1 MFVLALLTVSAGLAL
16 TTLAPPGS
24 VEDDTTPVAAPVF
37 ADELPGYYEFY
48 KRTGSLVRLDDEITR
63 DRSIAAD
70 GEWVPVALEAPAPK
84 LMLPGADGELLPLRV
99 GGPGRHTV
107 VTTFQAWW

>member
-1 MFVLALLTVSAGLAL
+1 MFALALLTMSAGLGL
-16 TTLAPPGS
+16 STVAPPGS
-24 VEDDTTPVAAPVF
+24 VVDDTAPVF

-48 KRTGSLVRLDDEITR
+48 KRTGSQVRLDEEIVR
-63 DRSIAAD
+63 DRSLAAD

-84 LMLPGADGELLPLRV
+84 LMLPGPDGELLPLRV
-99 GGPGRHTV
+99 GGPGRHTM

>member
-1 MFVLALLTVSAGLAL
+1 MFALALLTVSAGLAL
-16 TTLAPPGS
+16 ATVAPTGPT
-24 VEDDTTPVAAPVF
+24 VDDTPPAF

-48 KRTGSLVRLDDEITR
+48 KRTGSMVRLDEEIAR

-70 GEWVPVALEAPAPK
+70 GEWVPVELEAPAPK
-84 LMLPGADGELLPLRV
+84 LMLPGADGELLALRP

>member
-1 MFVLALLTVSAGLAL
+1 MFALALLTVSAGLAL
-16 TTLAPPGS
+16 ATVTPTGS
-24 VEDDTTPVAAPVF
+24 VVDDTAPVF

-48 KRTGSLVRLDDEITR
+48 KRTGSLVRLDEEIVR
-63 DRSIAAD
+63 DRSIEAD